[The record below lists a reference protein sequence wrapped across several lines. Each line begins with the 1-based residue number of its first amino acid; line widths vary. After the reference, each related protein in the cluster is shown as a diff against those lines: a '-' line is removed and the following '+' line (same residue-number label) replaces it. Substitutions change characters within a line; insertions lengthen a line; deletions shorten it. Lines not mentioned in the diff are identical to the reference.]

1 MPRAAIERSV
11 RGRTSELDRI
21 GPVARPT
28 RKALAVRLPR
38 HRRTLAATAVVAAVL
53 SAGACGTSF
62 DAQTNQQYQAAVG
75 ADDRAADVQVLHAL
89 LVVST
94 NGGATL
100 SATLVNK
107 TDSDQRLTSATLV
120 DGDGNELELVSTDA
134 EDLEIAPGQA
144 RTLGQTEDA
153 AQQSPSKIYTT
164 SGIEEVGLYFT
175 LTLSFDGADDVEIAI
190 PSVTRTSVYAD
201 VALPPGADPGG
212 NLKAP
217 GAEATKKNAE
227 NEESL

>member
-1 MPRAAIERSV
+1 M
-11 RGRTSELDRI
+11 
-21 GPVARPT
+21 
-28 RKALAVRLPR
+28 RLPR
-38 HRRTLAATAVVAAVL
+38 HRRFLAATTVAVATL

-107 TDSDQRLTSATLV
+107 TDTDQRLTSATLV
-120 DGDGNELELVSTDA
+120 DGEGNELELVSTDT

-144 RTLGQTEDA
+144 RTLGQTEEA
-153 AQQSPSKIYTT
+153 ARQSPSKVYTT
-164 SGIEEVGLYFT
+164 SGVEDIGLYFT

-212 NLKAP
+212 NLKQP
-217 GAEATKKNAE
+217 GAEATQKNKD
-227 NEESL
+227 NEGGAH

>member
-1 MPRAAIERSV
+1 M
-11 RGRTSELDRI
+11 
-21 GPVARPT
+21 
-28 RKALAVRLPR
+28 RLPR
-38 HRRTLAATAVVAAVL
+38 HRRTLAATAVVAVVL
-53 SAGACGTSF
+53 TAGACGTSF
-62 DAQTNQQYQAAVG
+62 NAQTNQQYQAAVG

-94 NGGATL
+94 NGAATL

-107 TDSDQRLTSATLV
+107 TDSDQRLTSVSLV

-134 EDLEIAPGQA
+134 EDLAIAPGQA
-144 RTLGQTEDA
+144 RTLGQTEEA
-153 AQQSPSKIYTT
+153 AQSPSKVYTT
-164 SGIEEVGLYFT
+164 SGIEDIGLYFT

-227 NEESL
+227 NEGSSH

>member
-1 MPRAAIERSV
+1 M
-11 RGRTSELDRI
+11 
-21 GPVARPT
+21 
-28 RKALAVRLPR
+28 RLPR
-38 HRRTLAATAVVAAVL
+38 HRRTLAATAVVAVVL
-53 SAGACGTSF
+53 TAGACGTSF
-62 DAQTNQQYQAAVG
+62 NAQTNQQYQAAVG

-94 NGGATL
+94 NGAATL

-107 TDSDQRLTSATLV
+107 TDSDQRLTSVSLV

-134 EDLEIAPGQA
+134 EDLAIAPGQA
-144 RTLGQTEDA
+144 RTLGQTEEA
-153 AQQSPSKIYTT
+153 AQSPSKVYTT
-164 SGIEEVGLYFT
+164 SGIEDIGLYFT

-217 GAEATKKNAE
+217 GAEATQKNKE
-227 NEESL
+227 NEGGAH